1 MLNAIIIML
10 KRAAGVVR
18 RIDVDTL
25 DPAREFLFKC
35 FEGEQ
40 VVAEYQPVIE
50 QITVGHAMRGVISL
64 RRVFQQYARF
74 ESGPVLFA
82 DPRQFEFRP
91 FGHNDFINRENYN
104 DIQMGLSLT
113 PRLIAVRATSQ

>member
-1 MLNAIIIML
+1 MLHTIVVML
-10 KRAAGVVR
+10 ERCARVVR
-18 RIDVDTL
+18 RVDEDAL
-25 DPAREFLFKC
+25 DSAREFLFEC

-50 QITVGHAMRGVISL
+50 QITVGHAVRGVISL